1 MFLVLFSVLFGS
13 FVLIRGG
20 GPQGFLEKY
29 TNQSHITITPLVMGE
44 SEAIPLLFLCAS
56 ALIMGVANC
65 EYGLPL
71 RKALGKDFWVGS
83 FYGFLAIMRHP
94 ADNVPVSRVPHHRP
108 GSARDSNRVFA
119 SWVGH
124 RMVRLF
130 LTSSQYFLN
139 FSLTRRKSS
148 SRNGQTK

>member
-56 ALIMGVANC
+56 ALIMGVANLANMVC
-65 EYGLPL
+65 PCGRLWERISGL
-71 RKALGKDFWVGS
+71 ALFADSLPSCGTLLTMFL
-83 FYGFLAIMRHP
+83 FHGFRITGPALHGTAI
-94 ADNVPVSRVPHHRP
+94 VSSLL
-108 GSARDSNRVFA
+108 GWGIAWFA
-119 SWVGH
+119 CS
-124 RMVRLF
+124 
-130 LTSSQYFLN
+130 
-139 FSLTRRKSS
+139 
-148 SRNGQTK
+148 